1 MKKIAWPEGWD
12 PNPILIALHTLSRG
26 NYPFPMYCQK
36 STIAGLENDKNL
48 GERVL
53 NLNRSDDR
61 SIVLWKLDQAN
72 RLYGQCNFKKDLDAD
87 YELKFCDN
95 IGVTLSTN
103 LTVFVRDFEVRHL
116 LFLEQDLFASFKSAA
131 TAKGLRVRCELVK
144 NFRGA

>member
-1 MKKIAWPEGWD
+1 M
-12 PNPILIALHTLSRG
+12 TRTSVSV
-26 NYPFPMYCQK
+26 Y
-36 STIAGLENDKNL
+36 
-48 GERVL
+48 L

-144 NFRGA
+144 NF